1 MNFNKGIHL
10 INKPIDWTSHDVV
23 AFIRG
28 KAKHSPDFKNIKK
41 IKVGHSGT
49 LDPFATGLLIVGVGR
64 EYTKKMDEF
73 KKLPKIYEAVIKLG
87 ATSDTQDKTGEIKE
101 SDNINIPNKNTL
113 KNTLKT
119 FLGNQEQTP
128 PMFSAKKVQ
137 GKKLY
142 ELARQGI
149 EIERKPVKIE
159 LYKIK
164 LLKYKYPFLN
174 IRVKCSTGTYIRTLA
189 NDIGEKLQTGAYCEG
204 LTRIRIGK
212 YKLRKAEEIKK

>member
-10 INKPIDWTSHDVV
+10 INKPTDWTSHDVV
-23 AFIRG
+23 AFVRG
-28 KAKHSPDFKNIKK
+28 KAKHNSDFKNIKK

-49 LDPFATGLLIVGVGR
+49 LDPFATGLLIIGVGR
-64 EYTKKMDEF
+64 EYTKRMDEF
-73 KKLPKIYEAVIKLG
+73 KKLPKTYEAVIKLG
-87 ATSDTQDKTGEIKE
+87 ATSDTQDKTGKITKKE
-101 SDNINIPNKNTL
+101 NTDIPNKKNI

-119 FLGNQEQTP
+119 FLGVQEQTP

-142 ELARQGI
+142 ELARQGV

-189 NDIGEKLQTGAYCEG
+189 YDIGDKLQTGAYCEE
-204 LTRIRIGK
+204 LKRTRIGK
-212 YKLRKAEEIKK
+212 YKLRKAKKIKK